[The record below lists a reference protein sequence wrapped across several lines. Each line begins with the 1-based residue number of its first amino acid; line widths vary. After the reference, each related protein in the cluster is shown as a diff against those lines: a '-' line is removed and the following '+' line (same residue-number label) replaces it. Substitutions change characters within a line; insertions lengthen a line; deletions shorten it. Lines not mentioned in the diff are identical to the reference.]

1 MKRKTTG
8 VSSMAE
14 RCLGSSTGGPTTW
27 QRLQTVAEPATYQGR
42 CTTDLENSGG
52 GFRRG
57 SSPARLTKIKTEMR
71 TTGSTDTRQFKK
83 FQIRWAEK
91 LGYKDNPYL
100 VRWTFIVFGYSMR
113 IHHWIKSDDRRHFH
127 DHSSD
132 LLSIVL
138 KGEYDNVVPKCPN
151 QDPDWNFNTLYPER
165 RYADNTVRHHVEG
178 IFNSW
183 ANFLNMRDSIWF
195 SKAEQQHYLDIPK
208 GGAWTLMFEGRP
220 RIKWGFFVNGHKWRP
235 LRYFSKFGIIQ
246 DKDYQ

>member
-1 MKRKTTG
+1 MK
-8 VSSMAE
+8 
-14 RCLGSSTGGPTTW
+14 
-27 QRLQTVAEPATYQGR
+27 
-42 CTTDLENSGG
+42 
-52 GFRRG
+52 
-57 SSPARLTKIKTEMR
+57 

-138 KGEYDNVVPKCPN
+138 KGKYDNVIPLVKDK
-151 QDPDWNFNTLYPER
+151 DPDYKIEYPFGWPSANGKVELDDDG
-165 RYADNTVRHHVEG
+165 YFKNAKCCHVEG

-183 ANFLNMRDSIWF
+183 GHFFQMGKSIWF

-235 LRYFSKFGIIQ
+235 LRYFAKFGIIQ
-246 DKDYQ
+246 DANYQ